1 MTPITRKEV
10 SVFYFNFL
18 NALPHIGPVG
28 LDPALRMEWQL
39 HPRTVAEL
47 QLNNVLDSDGSKR
60 IMGVEMAIN
69 AYCTPGHLK
78 LALVSNSTR

>member
-1 MTPITRKEV
+1 MTPIARKEV
-10 SVFYFNFL
+10 SVFYFKFL
-18 NALPHIGPVG
+18 NALPHIGSAG
-28 LDPALRMEWQL
+28 LDPELRMEWQL

-47 QLNNVLDSDGSKR
+47 QLNNALDSDGSKR

>member
-1 MTPITRKEV
+1 MNPITRKEA
-10 SVFYFNFL
+10 SIFYFKFL
-18 NALPHIGPVG
+18 NALPHIGAAG
-28 LDPALRMEWQL
+28 LHPDLRIEWQL

-47 QLNNVLDSDGSKR
+47 QLNNALDSDGSKR